1 VLALPSDFCRELL
14 TDHQATAAAGGSLV
28 ELRPSDPDR
37 KVAMVQDGMI
47 HGGSAFL
54 DDVASIQRR

>member
-14 TDHQATAAAGGSLV
+14 TDHQATAAAGGSPV

-37 KVAMVQDGMI
+37 KVAMVKTE
-47 HGGSAFL
+47 
-54 DDVASIQRR
+54 